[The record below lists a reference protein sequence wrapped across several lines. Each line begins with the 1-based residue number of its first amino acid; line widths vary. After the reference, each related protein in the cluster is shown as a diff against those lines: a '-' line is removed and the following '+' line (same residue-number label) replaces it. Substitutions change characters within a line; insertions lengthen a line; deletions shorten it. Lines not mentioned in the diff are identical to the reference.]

1 MKTKV
6 VVKRYAIVE
15 HGVWDYRVYENGDVE
30 RWDDD
35 IGWREYYG
43 DEYGKVQVAGLAA
56 LKEHTP

>member
-6 VVKRYAIVE
+6 IVKRYAIVE

-43 DEYGKVQVAGLAA
+43 DEYEKYRSQVYL
-56 LKEHTP
+56 P